1 MKTINLLFFLSFA
14 LSWAQQDSRFVK
26 GNRLYNDGKYRAAI
40 ESYEAVLADSL
51 HSPELYFNLGNAHY
65 KLSEVAPSIYYY
77 EKGLQLSPK
86 NKNIANNLT
95 YAQKMVIDKIEILPE
110 PTIKKFR
117 KSLMNMLSLNSW
129 GVICI
134 VFMVLF
140 VGFFSAYYVS
150 RKSNQKRTFFLLAC
164 SSIAITVFCY
174 ALAFSKS
181 HALKLESSGVAFSKK
196 IEVMVDP
203 NFRSETSFIIHE
215 GTKFQVIESFNSV
228 WSRIKIANG
237 KTGWIPNDSFKLL

>member
-26 GNRLYNDGKYRAAI
+26 GNRLYNDGNYRAAI
-40 ESYEAVLADSL
+40 ESYEAILTDSL

-65 KLSEVAPSIYYY
+65 KLSEVSPSIYYY

-117 KSLMNMLSLNSW
+117 KSLVNMLSLNAW
-129 GVICI
+129 CVVCI
-134 VFMVLF
+134 IFMVLF
-140 VGFFSAYYVS
+140 VGFFSIS
-150 RKSNQKRTFFLLAC
+150 TF
-164 SSIAITVFCY
+164 
-174 ALAFSKS
+174 
-181 HALKLESSGVAFSKK
+181 
-196 IEVMVDP
+196 
-203 NFRSETSFIIHE
+203 
-215 GTKFQVIESFNSV
+215 
-228 WSRIKIANG
+228 
-237 KTGWIPNDSFKLL
+237 